1 MFHAIPNTGYTSI
14 MLKALSTTFIV
25 PLLNQADLLMQF
37 YLRHPRSWL
46 KLQR

>member
-1 MFHAIPNTGYTSI
+1 
-14 MLKALSTTFIV
+14 V